1 MTAYVIFINGIQPI
15 PFQEGGARYMLEQFS
30 MFIVTTVITTVIT
43 VLIEKLVNHWFD
55 DKDDN

>member
-1 MTAYVIFINGIQPI
+1 
-15 PFQEGGARYMLEQFS
+15 MLEQFS